1 MNVLMMSDEQ
11 ILELGFEALVSKLGP
26 VGMIRFIHQF
36 DTGKGNYTE
45 DRHQWLEV
53 SDVETLAKQIQQE
66 DITEY
71 TVKAFSPIIEQRQ
84 DDAKV
89 YIIPNRV
96 WTDLPEEENL
106 GIDLE
111 SEDIDQSIIGP
122 FHIDSRI
129 QGFATPS
136 TG

>member
-71 TVKAFSPIIEQRQ
+71 KVKALSPIIEQRQ